1 MKTENSKKPWKVT
14 VSVTL
19 EEEIVEELKKRA
31 EESYRSFSQYVG
43 WVLKQYLSEEKK
55 DSY

>member
-43 WVLKQYLSEEKK
+43 WVLKQYLSKEKK